1 VSSGAI
7 IVSELRPKVLESYR
21 ARQGAAA
28 GPAAVDNAISQSLT
42 HTHASTFIEPDRGRD
57 AAGRPAC
64 VHLPLSRNHYVAA
77 ALLRMHRGAAK
88 ISHSA
93 KDRERCADAFSFSL
107 SLSVRAPYNCT
118 RPRVVARHIQLP
130 QQIIA
135 STRAVKCPEQRNR
148 GGSSQSAVCN

>member
-1 VSSGAI
+1 MELQLVRSEISSPHEIACCEKFIRDARGWNFGVSSGAI

-42 HTHASTFIEPDRGRD
+42 HASTFIEHDRGPRTRR
-57 AAGRPAC
+57 GRPAC
-64 VHLPLSRNHYVAA
+64 VHLPLSRNLYVAA

-93 KDRERCADAFSFSL
+93 KNSDARTPFLLFSL
-107 SLSVRAPYNCT
+107 SLYVRAP
-118 RPRVVARHIQLP
+118 
-130 QQIIA
+130 
-135 STRAVKCPEQRNR
+135 
-148 GGSSQSAVCN
+148 